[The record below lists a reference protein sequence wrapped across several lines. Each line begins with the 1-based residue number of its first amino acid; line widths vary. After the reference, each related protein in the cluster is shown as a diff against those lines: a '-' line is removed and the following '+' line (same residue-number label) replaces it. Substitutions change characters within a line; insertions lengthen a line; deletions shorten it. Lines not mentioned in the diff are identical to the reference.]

1 MTIVNCWF
9 AKSCRA
15 SLLEISH
22 FDDPP
27 NPTRRSKRGVSS
39 RRRNLTVESRT
50 SRSNNLLSPPP
61 DSTRL
66 AQSCTTVAPPKT
78 QPSNTPRTALL
89 AWPRLPRPS
98 RPRWEVPPPTRRAPS
113 PPPCPTVPCPPSS
126 STAANRA
133 SSPHGDVRLS
143 TPPAATRL
151 AGDLA
156 SSSYP
161 TAQRTRSAARA
172 LARRGLLLVL
182 DLR

>member
-1 MTIVNCWF
+1 LASQIRGPEDRHIESFRMTIVNCWF
-9 AKSCRA
+9 SRSSHA

-22 FDDPP
+22 FDPP

-78 QPSNTPRTALL
+78 QPSNTPRTA
-89 AWPRLPRPS
+89 
-98 RPRWEVPPPTRRAPS
+98 